1 MYLHKAGSIAYYTP
15 RQYDIYSV
23 APKIQACTKCHCTK
37 KKKKTKIK
45 SCTRE
50 HDVTKR
56 CGKHEML
63 MSGAAASVTQQT
75 FLITGKSTLW
85 YNHKKYSKY
94 KPSDIVIIKYYVLY
108 TIVVLYLYMTGSRV
122 GWFTWRSPQTH
133 VMHCALTL

>member
-1 MYLHKAGSIAYYTP
+1 MSLY
-15 RQYDIYSV
+15 
-23 APKIQACTKCHCTK
+23 K

-75 FLITGKSTLW
+75 FLITGKSTL
-85 YNHKKYSKY
+85 
-94 KPSDIVIIKYYVLY
+94 
-108 TIVVLYLYMTGSRV
+108 
-122 GWFTWRSPQTH
+122 
-133 VMHCALTL
+133 